1 MTDSKKNN
9 LVQIFDKFGSNDLVP
24 LRYDNFTKNIK
35 NVPSYFYYFAGLI
48 PQTYLLGS
56 ISIKIIIL

>member
-1 MTDSKKNN
+1 MEQTNYQKFYRIQ
-9 LVQIFDKFGSNDLVP
+9 VFGSNDLVP
-24 LRYDNFTKNIK
+24 LRYDDFTKNIK

-48 PQTYLLGS
+48 TQTYLLGS

>member
-1 MTDSKKNN
+1 MT
-9 LVQIFDKFGSNDLVP
+9 LFP
-24 LRYDNFTKNIK
+24 LGTTTSQKNIK

-48 PQTYLLGS
+48 TQTYLLGS